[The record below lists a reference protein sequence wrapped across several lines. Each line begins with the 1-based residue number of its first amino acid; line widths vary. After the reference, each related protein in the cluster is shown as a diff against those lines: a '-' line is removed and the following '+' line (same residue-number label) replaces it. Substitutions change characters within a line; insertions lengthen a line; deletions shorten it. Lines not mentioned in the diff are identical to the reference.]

1 MSTVDTLVTSIFS
14 GIVIALLV
22 AMFVA
27 QRRQVDQLRRE
38 MATMRTELKADIAT
52 LRTELKA
59 DIATLRTEFKADIAT
74 LRIEFRAEIAEV
86 RTELKAVSAELRRA
100 LSAVEKDTAMLVGR
114 LLPEDEV
121 LARITN
127 RPEPAST

>member
-38 MATMRTELKADIAT
+38 MADMRTELK
-52 LRTELKA
+52 
-59 DIATLRTEFKADIAT
+59 
-74 LRIEFRAEIAEV
+74 AEIAEV
-86 RTELKAVSAELRRA
+86 RTELKAEIAELRRA
-100 LSAVEKDTAMLVGR
+100 LSAVEKDTAILVGR